1 MTRSTTLALAAAL
14 GLAGLGSAQAQ
25 APDFLRPSAAG
36 ASGNVVGG
44 GHRQFVAGGTEMHI
58 VDVEPSGGRGPLDF
72 PTQSGRTARIDS
84 NHGDG
89 PQVSY
94 GAPAPSGGGR
104 HARMFG
110 GGNEMV
116 IIYGTA
122 EELRG
127 AVR

>member
-1 MTRSTTLALAAAL
+1 MTRSITLALAAVL
-14 GLAGLGSAQAQ
+14 GLAGLGAAQAQ
-25 APDFLRPSAAG
+25 APDTLRPAAAG
-36 ASGNVVGG
+36 AGGNVVGG
-44 GHRQFVAGGTEMHI
+44 GHRQFIAGGTEMHI

-72 PTQSGRTARIDS
+72 PVQPRRSARIVA

-89 PQVSY
+89 PQLGYS
-94 GAPAPSGGGR
+94 GAVPSGGGR

-122 EELRG
+122 EELRD
-127 AVR
+127 ASR